1 MMDALWF
8 LLAAFLLSLMGSLP
22 FGMINLNVL
31 AVAVHRGRGQALRM
45 ALGAVLIEGVQLVL
59 ILTGFSYLA
68 NNPGFERVLRGVAL
82 PIFLALALYYFLSR
96 PRAQGLDGVEASR
109 PFLRGVGLS
118 LINVLVYPFW
128 LFWLAWLD
136 FPVDRQG
143 LWFFFIAG
151 AVLGAYATMLL
162 FIVLGRLIQARAG
175 ELTRHLNRIIAGIF
189 LALALVEGWRW
200 MGGGG

>member
-1 MMDALWF
+1 MDAAFF
-8 LLAAFLLSLMGSLP
+8 LLTAFLLSLMGSLP

-31 AVAVHRGRGQALRM
+31 SAAVHRGRGPALRM
-45 ALGAVLIEGVQLVL
+45 ALGAVLIEGIQLVL

-68 NNPGFERVLRGVAL
+68 DNPGFERTLRGIAL
-82 PIFLALALYYFLSR
+82 PIFLVLALYYYLSK
-96 PRAQGLDGVEASR
+96 PKVQGLEGVEASR
-109 PFLRGVGLS
+109 PFMRGVGLS

-136 FPVDRQG
+136 FPVERQG

-151 AVLGAYATMLL
+151 AVAGAYATMLL
-162 FIVLGRLIQARAG
+162 FILLGRLIQVRAG

-189 LALALVEGWRW
+189 FALALVEGWRW
-200 MGGGG
+200 LGG